1 MVAPLVGAA
10 AIMGGSQLLSGA
22 LSAFGGNDGPD
33 YGKQIENWMIQQE
46 YNSPAN
52 QVARLRAAGL
62 NPNLIYGNGSA
73 STGNASTGPYHE
85 VGTLKSHSREFAK
98 SLDLSGVVLQLQN
111 LKAQANA
118 MNMQA
123 DNLASQAEYREAQ
136 TKYTNAILDFYDKHG
151 YFPGQAN
158 VPTNLA
164 SEFVNHPT
172 TQRVLEPV
180 ADALGSVAGYFTSD
194 TVPYEQYGD
203 NRGQKL
209 AEVAAD
215 KKGLKGY
222 ARVDYIRSFVQTY
235 NRYH

>member
-22 LSAFGGNDGPD
+22 LSAFGGSDGPD
-33 YGKQIENWMIQQE
+33 YGKQLESWLIQQE

-73 STGNASTGPYHE
+73 ATGNASSGPYHD

-98 SLDLSGVVLQLQN
+98 SLDLSSVVLQLQN

-180 ADALGSVAGYFTSD
+180 ADALGSVAGYLTSD
-194 TVPYEQYGD
+194 EVPYKQYGD

-222 ARVDYIRSFVQTY
+222 VRADYIRSFVQTY